1 MAESA
6 HAEQAQMQ
14 CSHVQ
19 STDVTAH
26 ACRNSCE
33 VVIKTAPSN
42 EK

>member
-1 MAESA
+1 MVKSA
-6 HAEQAQMQ
+6 HAKQAQMQ
-14 CSHVQ
+14 CSHVY